1 MINFWGYSI
10 SETRS
15 INYDTNDKSMT
26 EHIARVVPSSKLCIG
41 CGGMHGGKSHGL
53 QHPENTDAHEERR
66 K

>member
-26 EHIARVVPSSKLCIG
+26 EYIARVVPSSKLCIG
-41 CGGMHGGKSHGL
+41 CGDARQDARQETSRISTSGKFRCS
-53 QHPENTDAHEERR
+53 
-66 K
+66 